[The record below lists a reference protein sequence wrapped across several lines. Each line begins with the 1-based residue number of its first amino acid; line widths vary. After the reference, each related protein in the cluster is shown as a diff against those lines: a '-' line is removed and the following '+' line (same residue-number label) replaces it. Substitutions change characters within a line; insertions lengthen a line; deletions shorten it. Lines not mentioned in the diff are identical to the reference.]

1 MLTSARRALLLSS
14 LSSISYSLIPYLYS
28 MTVISTLFHISQALP
43 PFTPLL
49 CILILQS
56 QDPSDTVSHS
66 EGHFGQCIKTEGP
79 LHAGLTNELKGWSA
93 ARPMKIPF
101 LLLALSS
108 HSAPV
113 PGTLSRNSSHLPR
126 DIPDLLRP
134 RWFSFL
140 CLPPCSQF

>member
-1 MLTSARRALLLSS
+1 M
-14 LSSISYSLIPYLYS
+14 
-28 MTVISTLFHISQALP
+28 
-43 PFTPLL
+43 
-49 CILILQS
+49 ILQS

-126 DIPDLLRP
+126 DIPDLLSSHLP
-134 RWFSFL
+134 RDIPELLLPGPGGFPSSASLPAHNFSRATSALSSEKDDGFQEQGAGDAAGFSFK
-140 CLPPCSQF
+140 CCC